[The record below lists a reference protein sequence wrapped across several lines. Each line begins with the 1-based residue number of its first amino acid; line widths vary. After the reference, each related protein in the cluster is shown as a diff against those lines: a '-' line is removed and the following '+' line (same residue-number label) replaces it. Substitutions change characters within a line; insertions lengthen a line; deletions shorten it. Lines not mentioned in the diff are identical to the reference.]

1 MFIRSYPYSNVAYTS
16 LTPVTK
22 ALGCGFF
29 TFCLLGVAACG
40 DATAPPPAG
49 PPGLRI
55 VAGEGTADT
64 IGAVVSQA
72 VIVELRDSDGRPIR
86 GAVIQFESIASLGGP
101 WVWVRRL
108 DADFF
113 KPSVVD
119 TTDAN
124 GRAKA
129 QVELGYIMGPA
140 QLRITAAGVEA
151 ADTVRFTVA
160 PGAASRVML
169 TPRDATVYPGATT
182 AMHPTVVDDKG
193 NLRAGDQPSFEVLD
207 GAVSV
212 DAAGVVTA
220 SNTPTRAHV
229 VARLGAL
236 TDTLGLS
243 VVPEGR
249 IAAVYTPPSGAAQI
263 AVVDLDG
270 SHLTPLTSLQS
281 TIGIPAWSPDRT
293 TIAFVDAVGSSG
305 NGRIFSVDLQG
316 TRRQLLQSP
325 DSIVG
330 ESQPHYSADGRWIYF
345 ACFTSS
351 GSYRLARAHSD
362 GTAVEVLP
370 LAAGVTF
377 GTQPSPSPDGTRVV
391 FTSNNSLYVMNLT
404 SFVTTLVAS
413 GAGPSWSPN
422 GDRIAYL
429 AGTGIGYLSGALSVM
444 NADGTGAHLISTIHH
459 YDGSFAP
466 TWTSDGRFIVIRGPS
481 RVELVEVATGAFIP
495 LSFGASLYQPAVQP

>member
-1 MFIRSYPYSNVAYTS
+1 MPGA
-16 LTPVTK
+16 K
-22 ALGCGFF
+22 ALVRGFF
-29 TFCLLGVAACG
+29 TFCLLGVAACT
-40 DATAPPPAG
+40 DSTAPPPAG
-49 PPGLRI
+49 LPGLRI
-55 VAGEGTADT
+55 VAGDGTTDT

-72 VIVELRDSDGRPIR
+72 VIAELRDNDGRPIR
-86 GAVIQFESIASLGGP
+86 GAVVAFESLANVGAP

-113 KPSVVD
+113 RQSVVD

-129 QVELGYIMGPA
+129 QVELGYITGPA
-140 QLRITAAGVEA
+140 ELRITSAAVEA
-151 ADTVRFTVA
+151 VDTVRFTVA
-160 PGAASRVML
+160 PGAASRVIL
-169 TPRDATVYPGATT
+169 TPRDATVYPGATA
-182 AMHPTVVDDKG
+182 AMHPAVVDDKG
-193 NLRAGDQPSFEVLD
+193 NVRAGDQLTFEVVD

-212 DAAGVVTA
+212 DAAGVVTTSSA
-220 SNTPTRAHV
+220 PTRAHI
-229 VARLGAL
+229 VARLGRL

-243 VVPEGR
+243 VVPQGR
-249 IAAVYTPPSGAAQI
+249 IAAVYTPPSGPAQI

-293 TIAFVDAVGSSG
+293 SIAFVDAVGISG

-316 TRRQLLQSP
+316 ARRQLMQSP
-325 DSIVG
+325 DSIIG
-330 ESQPHYSADGRWIYF
+330 ESQPRYSADGRWIYF
-345 ACFTSS
+345 ACFTRS

-377 GTQPSPSPDGTRVV
+377 GTQPSPSPDGTRLV

-413 GAGPSWSPN
+413 GSGPAWSPN

-429 AGTGIGYLSGALSVM
+429 AAGALSVM
-444 NADGTGAHLISTIHH
+444 NADGSGAHLISTIHH

-466 TWTSDGRFIVIRGPS
+466 SWTSDGQFIVIRGPS
-481 RVELVEVATGAFIP
+481 RVELVEVATGAVIP
-495 LSFGASLYQPAVQP
+495 LSFGTTLYQPAAQS